1 MHGQCHPCPL
11 LPVLSAT
18 APGSSGFTCMCSST
32 LPPPPMTLG
41 SFRRRIR
48 RSSSSPP
55 DCARLARVSQPMISR
70 DLAMISRVSRH
81 DLALCVRC
89 AADRTHAG
97 LANPCQRA
105 HVPVRPC
112 RRVARLLCQASC
124 VSPEPPSVSLRPRGS
139 RARTLPLPQPALV
152 TSMCTPE
159 IDHIVPPDRPHKIWP
174 PCACARV
181 WQCAA
186 KARRHATRRRC
197 THASRSGTP
206 MTITHV
212 VNPAQFHL

>member
-1 MHGQCHPCPL
+1 MLLRSPHRAGPVQTAPPARWAHVHGQCHPCPL

-18 APGSSGFTCMCSST
+18 APSSSGFTCMCSST
-32 LPPPPMTLG
+32 LPPPMTLG

-124 VSPEPPSVSLRPRGS
+124 VPPEPPSVSLRPRGS
-139 RARTLPLPQPALV
+139 RARTLPLPQPAPRHFNV
-152 TSMCTPE
+152 HSG
-159 IDHIVPPDRPHKIWP
+159 DRSHRATGPASQDMATL
-174 PCACARV
+174 CVRARV
-181 WQCAA
+181 AV
-186 KARRHATRRRC
+186 R
-197 THASRSGTP
+197 G
-206 MTITHV
+206 
-212 VNPAQFHL
+212 